1 MKLSYTLLAA
11 AAVMLSV
18 SAAAQTKV
26 TDRPSFKEL
35 PTVQK
40 ASPKSFDLPSY
51 KSTTRSV
58 DNPELTLQATK
69 GVSYDY
75 HDLQAGNN
83 AYQLILTNCTM
94 DGKTPTSSGQLLNV
108 VLFGPDGDDKL
119 PPAGTYT
126 FNDEYDYPGHLCFG
140 SNIAEYMDV
149 FPHPEDP
156 EAGMVAYVY
165 NLDGGTIEIAENNGV
180 YTITAHLNGY
190 TDNSEDEENPIR
202 GEITAS
208 YTGKLE
214 YVDGDP
220 YVPYVPLNGDVEL
233 KNLNVSGRYTDGDY
247 NIAFYNVPLDEDGF
261 IIGPGDLMATEIFV
275 PAKTSMNLN
284 DLCGTFTPVDALTEG
299 IVPGHFMQGIWF
311 EYWGNWLSMGTNLT
325 VYQEDMPQ
333 LTGLATGGTID
344 ISRDGDTFTVVFDL
358 TTPEENHITG
368 TWIGPIAEFI
378 TDMGSEAS
386 VGELPDGQQSIRG
399 GRGCVYAPENARV
412 YNIAGIETG
421 RSNLAPG
428 LYMVVSGG
436 NAKKVV
442 VK

>member
-1 MKLSYTLLAA
+1 MAA
-11 AAVMLSV
+11 TGMFSV
-18 SAAAQTKV
+18 SAAAQPKV
-26 TDRPSFKEL
+26 TDRPIFKEL
-35 PTVQK
+35 SQAKSVVTK
-40 ASPKSFDLPSY
+40 AHDVPAYSS
-51 KSTTRSV
+51 STTRSAE
-58 DNPELTLQATK
+58 NPELNLQATK
-69 GVSYDY
+69 AVSYDY
-75 HDLQAGNN
+75 HNLQAGNN
-83 AYQLILTNCTM
+83 SYQLILANCEL
-94 DGKTPTSSGQLLNV
+94 DGKTPASAGQYVDV

-119 PPAGTYT
+119 PPVGIYTYH
-126 FNDEYDYPGHLCFG
+126 DEYEYPGGLVFG
-140 SNIAEYMDV
+140 SNFAEYMDV

-156 EAGMVAYVY
+156 SAGLVAYQY
-165 NLDGGTIEIAENNGV
+165 QFNGGTIEVSENDGV
-180 YTITAHLNGY
+180 YTIVGNVTGY
-190 TDNSEDEENPIR
+190 QVIEDSTEEPETVN
-202 GEITAS
+202 ITFS

-247 NIAFYNVPLDEDGF
+247 NIAFYNVPLDEEGF

-275 PAKTSMNLN
+275 PDKTSMDLN

-344 ISRDGDTFTVVFDL
+344 ISRDGDTFTVVFNL

-368 TWIGPIAEFI
+368 TWTGPIAEFI

-386 VGELPDGQQSIRG
+386 VGELTDGQQSIRG

-412 YNIAGIETG
+412 YNITGIETG

-428 LYMVVSGG
+428 LYVVVSDG